1 MPARRPRR
9 HRGCDDIRSARCP
22 RRERRHRGKHRICPG
37 RLADVGGFR
46 QSAAWHFPCPH
57 REPPCARRRDR
68 SSECQGR
75 LHPPRRGR
83 QPLGGPQRP
92 CTRLRARGRS
102 RVRGGQREGLPP
114 GDQLRDPRRSGA
126 DVTVPLPGSAGLP
139 SASQGEKGVVVSG
152 SPQGMPTRDP
162 EDRVAALLAH
172 ADDNLVLAQ
181 RLGEWIS
188 KAPDLEIDIALG
200 NIALDHLGVARAL
213 YGHAGSLEGE
223 GRGED
228 DLAMGRDEREYL
240 NLLLVEQ
247 PNGDFAHTMVRQLFF
262 DAYQTQLWEDLAADD
277 DPVVAGIAAKAA
289 KETAYHLQY
298 SASWVIRLGAGTDE
312 SHRRAQ
318 AALDALWRF
327 TEEVTADDRAGYR
340 PAWERLVGSILAEA
354 TLKTPQ
360 DPYQRTGGRNG
371 YHTEHLGYLLAE
383 MQWMQRSNP
392 GLEW

>member
-1 MPARRPRR
+1 
-9 HRGCDDIRSARCP
+9 
-22 RRERRHRGKHRICPG
+22 
-37 RLADVGGFR
+37 
-46 QSAAWHFPCPH
+46 
-57 REPPCARRRDR
+57 
-68 SSECQGR
+68 
-75 LHPPRRGR
+75 
-83 QPLGGPQRP
+83 
-92 CTRLRARGRS
+92 
-102 RVRGGQREGLPP
+102 
-114 GDQLRDPRRSGA
+114 
-126 DVTVPLPGSAGLP
+126 
-139 SASQGEKGVVVSG
+139 
-152 SPQGMPTRDP
+152 MPTRDP

-354 TLKTPQ
+354 TLETPQ